1 MNTRS
6 ERDPAMRTVAWA
18 AVLLFTAVF
27 ASECARAQEQEVAFR
42 ASVTAT
48 YSDNPAR
55 TATAQ
60 SATALDGLVGL
71 SVTHQSPLL
80 YVDARASALERGYV
94 EGNLPSETLA
104 NGYLNLL
111 AGPAGG
117 LFTWTVTD
125 SFGQISSQ
133 PFGALSAN
141 DRQNVNVLSTGPN
154 LRIQLDSRDHFD
166 LAGRYRLD
174 SYGTSSLDDHGYTG
188 QAEFAHDIGATS
200 HAGVV
205 YAYQRIDFQQGTL
218 GAAKIE
224 QAYAKY
230 RLAGARSYIVLEA
243 GADQL
248 DQGVTGRQHTSH
260 ALALLQRHLTE
271 RLTFEAAYR
280 HDYTEPAG
288 AFVAASRDG
297 FTVGTD
303 QTVQALALPFE
314 ESSGYAQLT
323 RSAGRLLAAIEITA
337 SEETYPAN
345 SASKRRTV
353 GSNFAADYQLSSRV
367 RFSVRAGYYEEKF
380 PNAQQDG
387 HWVNGSIGFSR
398 MLGRSLQ
405 LSLLGTRIKSTGNLL
420 NGDFT
425 ENRAVLALTYA
436 PGAERLQRIYDTNA
450 PFRFYDRSPPQPPPA
465 SQPPH

>member
-1 MNTRS
+1 MS
-6 ERDPAMRTVAWA
+6 TVAWA
-18 AVLLFTAVF
+18 AALLFAAIF

-42 ASVTAT
+42 AGVTAT
-48 YSDNPAR
+48 YSDNATR
-55 TATAQ
+55 TTSGQ

-71 SVTHQSPLL
+71 SVAHQSPLL
-80 YVDARASALERGYV
+80 YVDAHASALERGYV
-94 EGNLPSETLA
+94 EGNLPSELLA

-117 LFTWTVTD
+117 LFTWTVMD
-125 SFGQISSQ
+125 SFGQISGQ
-133 PFGALSAN
+133 PFAALFAN

-174 SYGTSSLDDHGYTG
+174 SYSSSSLDDHGYSG
-188 QAEFAHDIGATS
+188 QAEFAHDIGSTS

-205 YAYQRIDFQQGTL
+205 YSYQRIDFQRGTL

-224 QAYAKY
+224 EAYAKY
-230 RLAGARSYIVLEA
+230 RLAGARSYVVLEA

-248 DQGVTGRQHTSH
+248 DQGITGREHTSH
-260 ALALLQRHLTE
+260 VLALLQRHLTE

-280 HDYTEPAG
+280 HGYSDAAN

-323 RSAGRLLAAIEITA
+323 RSVGRLLAAIEITA
-337 SEETYPAN
+337 SEETYPGN

-353 GSNFAADYQLSSRV
+353 GSDFAADYQLSSKV
-367 RFSVRAGYYEEKF
+367 RFSLRAGYYEEKF
-380 PNAQQDG
+380 PNAQEDG
-387 HWVNGSIGFSR
+387 RWVNGSIGLSR

-405 LSLLGTRIKSTGNLL
+405 LSLLGTRIKSTGNVL
-420 NGDFT
+420 NGNFA

-450 PFRFYDRSPPQPPPA
+450 PFRFYDRPPPQSPPPPQPP
-465 SQPPH
+465 H